1 MSTKYDI
8 YLMEHRMGV
17 KKAMTWL
24 TAKLPEIFSELSTT
38 ESEELRYNINHHDE
52 SKDLKDEYIAYD
64 NFFYGPVL
72 HIERDGIPDSKI
84 KSDFNLAWL
93 LHIHRNPHHWQ
104 YWVLI
109 QDDEDTELIEI
120 PTIYI
125 IEMICDWWSFSWKA
139 HNLFE
144 IFEWYAKN
152 RDNMQINPLS
162 RSKIESILNKIRDGL
177 EDDKQKGITYN
188 Y

>member
-17 KKAMTWL
+17 RKALMWL
-24 TAKLPEIFSELSTT
+24 SKRMPEIFSELSVT
-38 ESEELRYNINHHDE
+38 ESEELRYNIQHHDE
-52 SKDLKDEYIAYD
+52 SKDRRDEYIAYD
-64 NFFYGPVL
+64 NFFYGTK
-72 HIERDGIPDSKI
+72 EDIPDWKI
-84 KSDFNLAWL
+84 KNDFNLAWL
-93 LHIHRNPHHWQ
+93 LHIHRNQHHWQ

-109 QDDEDTELIEI
+109 QDDKDTALIEI

-125 IEMICDWWSFSWKA
+125 IEMICDWWSFSWRS

-144 IFEWYAKN
+144 IFEWYAKH
-152 RDNMQINPLS
+152 RDNMLINPKS
-162 RSKIESILNKIRDGL
+162 RSKIESILNKIRDEL
-177 EDDKQKGITYN
+177 EEDKRKGITYN

>member
-8 YLMEHRMGV
+8 YIMEHKRNV
-17 KKAMTWL
+17 SRAYHWL
-24 TAKLPEIFSELSTT
+24 IKNIPEIFSELNDN
-38 ESEELRYNINHHDE
+38 ESMELQRYIELHDE
-52 SKDLKDEYIAYD
+52 SKILKDEYIAYD
-64 NFFYGPVL
+64 NFFYGTKDEV
-72 HIERDGIPDSKI
+72 PDEEI
-84 KSDFNLAWL
+84 KNKFNLAWL

-120 PTIYI
+120 PLIFI
-125 IEMICDWWSFSWKA
+125 IEMICDWWSFSWRS

-144 IFEWYAKN
+144 IFEWYAKH
-152 RDNMQINPLS
+152 RDNMQINPRS
-162 RSKIESILNKIRDGL
+162 RSKIESILNKIRDEL
-177 EDDKQKGITYN
+177 EEDKRKGITYN